1 MEGLDVREQSTSNGT
16 SGDSI
21 ASNGAGQSVELT
33 AEADGASLMEQFL
46 SDPSHDYKTLKYGDV
61 MEGIIMHLDR
71 DELLV
76 DIGSKAEGIVPAKEY
91 SSLSTEEKDKLE
103 VGDNIL
109 VFVVQP
115 ENPEGHPVVSIDRA
129 RQEKSWRK
137 LQEIHE
143 ANEVIEA
150 EVTNYNKGGLLVN
163 LDGVRGFVPASQVSE
178 IRGGDESS
186 KQADMAR
193 LIGSSLPLKV
203 IEINRHRNR
212 LILSERQAIQ
222 ERRDVMKER
231 LIGELKEG
239 EVRKGRVSS
248 ICDFGAFV
256 DIGGAD
262 GLVHLSELSWSRV
275 RHPSELLK
283 IGEDVD
289 VYVLGIN
296 AQEKKIA
303 LSIKRTQAEP
313 WSRVAASYEVGKLV
327 RGTVTQLANFGAF
340 ARIEDGIEGLIHVS
354 ELADER
360 IQHPKQV
367 VTEAQE
373 LLLRIIRIDPQRRRM
388 GLSLRRA
395 LDTPDDE
402 LVSVFGEG
410 ILEERDGLA
419 EKIRASLDAEG
430 LTGQMAEPREPVE
443 GESSRNAGTATADSG
458 DGSARAAAQEPAV
471 VSQVAAFEERRQRAE
486 EAAQRSSRQQ
496 AQRPSRP
503 ASESQTFEGENLSAM
518 EIAFAMA
525 GAPADDLLSVLDDD
539 AKAPKKREPRARK
552 PQPSADVA
560 SAAPSEPPAAPA
572 EMSGGGSGSD
582 ASAEGQTASGSSGE
596 PESQTE
602 DVVDSSTVASL
613 EGRAEIVAPAGSE
626 AAAGIAGIETQ
637 AELDSVTATES
648 TDREAPA
655 TPRDA
660 ATESETVMPA
670 GPEAAAGTVETDTL
684 AELDS
689 VTPTDSADG
698 QASASPLE
706 ADPETEKVVPAGPET
721 ASGGIEPEALTES
734 SRETDASSDEV
745 AALETVESPPQS
757 GGGETEDETDFTTQT
772 ESEVVAP
779 AGPEAAG
786 VDADTES
793 PDNAEQH

>member
-1 MEGLDVREQSTSNGT
+1 MDGTDVREQSNGV
-16 SGDSI
+16 
-21 ASNGAGQSVELT
+21 SVSEQNTAAEQEL
-33 AEADGASLMEQFL
+33 ADGLSLMEQFL

-61 MEGIIMHLDR
+61 LEGIIMHLDR

-91 SSLSTEEKDKLE
+91 SSLSAEEKDKLE
-103 VGDNIL
+103 IGDKIL

-115 ENPEGHPVVSIDRA
+115 ENAEGHPVVSIDRA

-193 LIGSSLPLKV
+193 LIGTSLPLKV

-231 LIGELKEG
+231 LIEELEEG
-239 EVRKGRVSS
+239 EIRKGRVSS

-283 IGEDVD
+283 IGEEVD

-313 WSRVAASYEVGKLV
+313 WSRVASSYEVGKLV
-327 RGTVTQLANFGAF
+327 RGNVTQLANFGAF

-367 VTEAQE
+367 VGEGQE

-402 LVSVFGEG
+402 LLSVFGEG
-410 ILEERDGLA
+410 ILEERDALVQ
-419 EKIRASLDAEG
+419 KIQAALEAEG
-430 LTGQMAEPREPVE
+430 LTGQFAEP
-443 GESSRNAGTATADSG
+443 AADSAEG
-458 DGSARAAAQEPAV
+458 DSGATSESGGTVDAENVRV
-471 VSQVAAFEERRQRAE
+471 VDQVAAFEERQQRAGEAANARREARQNQQRQQRQSESSSFADEDMSAMAMAFALAGGPDDLISAIEQPAVAPAPEEEQPTASAEAAPAAVEAEAPVEAPAAEESAEAAPAEATAEPEAAQAEEEAPAEAAAEEAPKATASSKLPSEGQGEDWVAGDGTNNIPEGFALKGNASSRIYHPQESGSYDVTVAEIYFATPEAAERAGYRLPKNLQAAGESAAAAAAKAAE
-486 EAAQRSSRQQ
+486 EAAEST
-496 AQRPSRP
+496 
-503 ASESQTFEGENLSAM
+503 SESGE
-518 EIAFAMA
+518 E
-525 GAPADDLLSVLDDD
+525 
-539 AKAPKKREPRARK
+539 
-552 PQPSADVA
+552 
-560 SAAPSEPPAAPA
+560 
-572 EMSGGGSGSD
+572 
-582 ASAEGQTASGSSGE
+582 
-596 PESQTE
+596 
-602 DVVDSSTVASL
+602 
-613 EGRAEIVAPAGSE
+613 
-626 AAAGIAGIETQ
+626 
-637 AELDSVTATES
+637 
-648 TDREAPA
+648 
-655 TPRDA
+655 
-660 ATESETVMPA
+660 
-670 GPEAAAGTVETDTL
+670 
-684 AELDS
+684 
-689 VTPTDSADG
+689 
-698 QASASPLE
+698 
-706 ADPETEKVVPAGPET
+706 
-721 ASGGIEPEALTES
+721 
-734 SRETDASSDEV
+734 
-745 AALETVESPPQS
+745 
-757 GGGETEDETDFTTQT
+757 
-772 ESEVVAP
+772 
-779 AGPEAAG
+779 
-786 VDADTES
+786 
-793 PDNAEQH
+793 